1 MTATARFNIF
11 DEQDKID
18 EAIERYL
25 DEHPELNPAWIS
37 VTLVGP
43 SPDGEYEA
51 TGHVVLNAADVNGAS
66 EPVIL
71 PTADRIAEPTVEELA
86 EAAFGAY
93 ANWHGHT
100 NHTMDVAEGW
110 ANQGPDVRA
119 GFLAGA
125 KVVRD
130 MLLGQP
136 LPDATPAVE

>member
-1 MTATARFNIF
+1 MTGARFTIF
-11 DEQDKID
+11 DEQPLID
-18 EAIERYL
+18 TAIDRYF
-25 DEHPELNPAWIS
+25 EQHPELNPAWIS
-37 VTLVGP
+37 VGLRPTGDELG
-43 SPDGEYEA
+43 YEA
-51 TGHVVLNAADVNGAS
+51 TGHTVLNAAAAI
-66 EPVIL
+66 PVVL
-71 PTADRIAEPTVEELA
+71 EQREEPTIETLA

-136 LPDATPAVE
+136 LPDAPTTVE